1 MLSADNLLAAST
13 RVREVNG
20 RGTAA
25 AFDEFVGHRYAALV
39 RFGYVLTGSRTGAED
54 LVQTALLRTYRRW
67 ERLEN
72 QVDPFAYV
80 RRAMVNA
87 HISWTRLLSSR
98 EQLFADPPERAGEED
113 GHALERLQMWQ
124 HLARLPARMRA
135 VLVLR
140 FYEDLSEAETARFLG
155 CSVGTIK
162 SQTFRGLARL
172 RRDLVETDPHRIE
185 DEPASVRSRAREE
198 NHR

>member
-1 MLSADNLLAAST
+1 M
-13 RVREVNG
+13 
-20 RGTAA
+20 
-25 AFDEFVGHRYAALV
+25 AFDAFVGLRYAALV
-39 RFGYVLTGSRTGAED
+39 RFGYVLTGNRASAED
-54 LVQTALLRTYRRW
+54 LVQTALFRTYRRW
-67 ERLEN
+67 ERLDD

-98 EQLFADPPERAGEED
+98 EQLFSEPPERAGEED
-113 GHALERLQMWQ
+113 VHDLERLQMWG
-124 HLARLPARMRA
+124 HLATLPARMRA

-140 FYEDLSEAETARFLG
+140 FYEDLSEAETARILG

-172 RRDLVETDPHRIE
+172 RRDLAESDPDLID
-185 DEPASVRSRAREE
+185 DEPASVRSRTRER